1 VRRIAAVISCAI
13 GALGLSGA
21 ALGAS
26 SFGVTDDHAKY
37 AHDGGAA
44 FYPMLHDIGLSEN
57 AMTVTWDP
65 AFPTAI
71 PEKVFLDRVVPQ
83 AAARGM
89 RLIFSVQPRQAASIT
104 RSFTTAAQFTAFLQ
118 KLAMTYPQ
126 VKDFVV
132 GNEPNQPR
140 FWQPQFDEA
149 GNPAAPSAYEA
160 LLASGYDAL
169 KAVNPSIR
177 VIGFGLSHRGND
189 DPTAASNISMSPVRF
204 IAAAGAA
211 YRASGRTRPIMD
223 DFGFHPYPGNSTDS
237 ISKGAQWPNASVA
250 NLDRIKQA
258 LWDAFHGTAQPTVET
273 GLGFR
278 VTEIGWQAAVPQGSL
293 GSYTGSENV
302 ETAAEDTQ
310 ADIYGSLIRLL
321 ECDAQVSDVLFFH
334 LIDESA
340 LEGFQS
346 GLMRAD
352 GSARPAYAAVK
363 QALAETGGK
372 CTGTPISWHHT
383 TSVVGASLSWKS
395 YKRSSWATATVGEDV
410 KVVSAVVRV
419 PGKGRVSPNAIA
431 RALADGG
438 VPQVQAVQQGAIKAY
453 WNQIVKVPKTGLLK
467 GTYVAAVQL
476 TSAVAPERTVLFL
489 GPRFRV
495 GR

>member
-1 VRRIAAVISCAI
+1 VRRLAAVISCAI
-13 GALGLSGA
+13 GALSLSGV

-26 SFGVTDDHAKY
+26 AFGVTDDHAKF
-37 AHDGGAA
+37 AQDGGAA
-44 FYPMLHDIGLSEN
+44 FFPMLRDLGMSEN

-65 AFPTAI
+65 ASPTAI
-71 PEKVFLDRVVPQ
+71 PEKLFLNRVVPQ
-83 AAARGM
+83 AAARGVHI
-89 RLIFSVQPRQAASIT
+89 IFSVQPKQAASIT

-118 KLAMTYPQ
+118 QLATTYPQ
-126 VKDFVV
+126 VTDYVV

-149 GNPAAPSAYEA
+149 GNPASPSAYEA

-177 VIGFGLSHRGND
+177 VIGFALSHRGND

-223 DFGFHPYPGNSTDS
+223 DFGFHPYPQASTDT
-237 ISKGAQWPNASVA
+237 IDKGAQWPNASVA
-250 NLDRIKQA
+250 NLDRVKQA
-258 LWDAFHGTAQPTVET
+258 LWDAFHGTPQPTVET

-278 VTEIGWQAAVPQGSL
+278 VTEIGWQAAVPQGYL
-293 GSYTGSENV
+293 AAYTGTENV
-302 ETAAEDTQ
+302 ETAAEDAQ
-310 ADIYGSLIRLL
+310 AGIYGDLVRRL

-334 LIDESA
+334 LIDETS

-363 QALAETGGK
+363 QAIAETGGK
-372 CTGTPISWHHT
+372 CAGTAIQWRHT
-383 TSVVGASLSWKS
+383 TAVVGASLSWKS
-395 YKRSSWATATVGEDV
+395 YKRSTWATATVGEDV

-419 PGKGRVSPNAIA
+419 AGKGRVSRNAIA

-453 WNQIVKVPKTGLLK
+453 WKEIVKVPKTGLLK

-476 TSAVAPERTVLFL
+476 SSAVAPERTVLFL
-489 GPRFRV
+489 GPRFTVR
-495 GR
+495 